1 MNLKNNYSEQ
11 TFCRVCKSNQFEEVI
26 SLGNHSLSGV
36 FPKKIDQDLTQGP
49 LTLLKCKGN
58 LGCNLVQLKHNFDHN
73 EMYGE
78 NYGYRSGL
86 NSSMVAHLK
95 QKVRYI
101 EEFISL
107 KSEDLIIDIG
117 SNDATTLS
125 LYKNK
130 NLNLFGIDP
139 TGRKFSEFY
148 NKNIKLIPEFFSLEN
163 YNKILGNKKSK
174 VITSFSMF
182 YDLDDPIQFV
192 RDIKSVLADDGI
204 WVTEQSYLP
213 SMLKTNSFDT
223 ICHEHLE
230 YYSITDIKY
239 IVDQCGLK
247 IVDLSFN
254 DINGG
259 SFSITISHKNS
270 KISEFKNLD
279 SVILDEKYISY
290 DLFVKNTFKLK
301 EELLNLL
308 KNFKR
313 DNIKV
318 AGIGASTKGNVLLQ
332 FYGITADL
340 LKYIGEVNE
349 DKFGRYTPGT
359 NIPIIPENEVLES
372 DFDYLLILPWHFRD
386 FFLNNKKFKNKKL
399 IFPLPNVEIINT

>member
-11 TFCRVCKSNQFEEVI
+11 TVCRVCKCNKLEEVI
-26 SLGNHSLSGV
+26 SLGNQSLSGV
-36 FPKKIDQDLTQGP
+36 FLKKTNEKLTEGP
-49 LTLLKCKGN
+49 LTLIKCKGN

-86 NSSMVAHLK
+86 NSSMVAHLS

-107 KSEDLIIDIG
+107 ESGDLIIDIG
-117 SNDATTLS
+117 SNDATTLRM
-125 LYKNK
+125 YKNEK
-130 NLNLFGIDP
+130 LNLFGIDP
-139 TGRKFSEFY
+139 TGKKFSKFY
-148 NKNIKLIPEFFSLEN
+148 NNNINLIPEYFSLKN
-163 YNKILGNKKSK
+163 YNKVLGDKKSK

-230 YYSITDIKY
+230 YYSIADIKY
-239 IVDQCGLK
+239 IVDQCELK
-247 IVDLSFN
+247 IIDLSFN
-254 DINGG
+254 DVNGG

-270 KISEFKNLD
+270 KFSEFTSLD
-279 SVILDEKYISY
+279 SKILDEKSISY

-301 EELLNLL
+301 EELLTLL
-308 KNFKR
+308 KNLKS
-313 DNIKV
+313 DNCKV

-332 FYGITADL
+332 FYEITADIL
-340 LKYIGEVNE
+340 ECIGEVNE
-349 DKFGRYTPGT
+349 DKFGRFTPGT
-359 NIPIIPENEVLES
+359 KIPIIPENEVLES

-399 IFPLPNVEIINT
+399 IFPLPKVEIINT

>member
-1 MNLKNNYSEQ
+1 
-11 TFCRVCKSNQFEEVI
+11 
-26 SLGNHSLSGV
+26 
-36 FPKKIDQDLTQGP
+36 
-49 LTLLKCKGN
+49 
-58 LGCNLVQLKHNFDHN
+58 
-73 EMYGE
+73 MYGE

-239 IVDQCGLK
+239 IVDQWFA
-247 IVDLSFN
+247 IVD
-254 DINGG
+254 
-259 SFSITISHKNS
+259 
-270 KISEFKNLD
+270 
-279 SVILDEKYISY
+279 
-290 DLFVKNTFKLK
+290 
-301 EELLNLL
+301 
-308 KNFKR
+308 
-313 DNIKV
+313 
-318 AGIGASTKGNVLLQ
+318 
-332 FYGITADL
+332 
-340 LKYIGEVNE
+340 
-349 DKFGRYTPGT
+349 
-359 NIPIIPENEVLES
+359 
-372 DFDYLLILPWHFRD
+372 
-386 FFLNNKKFKNKKL
+386 
-399 IFPLPNVEIINT
+399 